1 KAIDRFSGQFGTAT
15 GSGILVSL
23 MALFDDID
31 FSMAFPGAWDDAPGA
46 RGGFGPGGF
55 ARGRSLDDEPV
66 MKKKH
71 PEPVEPGSYK
81 SAVVI
86 LLTDGQANTGPDP
99 IDMARLAADRGVR
112 VFTVGVG
119 TEERSEERRVGKG
132 DEDGGRQERRI
143 KKTSRV

>member
-1 KAIDRFSGQFGTAT
+1 ILFFFSSRRRHTRFSRDW
-15 GSGILVSL
+15 SSDVCSSDL
-23 MALFDDID
+23 
-31 FSMAFPGAWDDAPGA
+31 
-46 RGGFGPGGF
+46 
-55 ARGRSLDDEPV
+55 
-66 MKKKH
+66 MKKK
-71 PEPVEPGSYK
+71 PPQPVEPGSYK